1 MLTRHQ
7 QPGSVQVPVLDGLST
22 LRQAARRRATALV
35 RHGSTPRWRRPR
47 MAVRTAD
54 DALAADD
61 LTNAFLS
68 VYERRWRRF

>member
-1 MLTRHQ
+1 
-7 QPGSVQVPVLDGLST
+7 
-22 LRQAARRRATALV
+22 
-35 RHGSTPRWRRPR
+35 